1 MDLKFEGTDPDAI
14 LHAQGKYT
22 WCKKYINWDIFIF
35 RIDLDELSAELKN
48 ANFSHTFRDKIVVRM
63 ESSLGGDVGEDIRE
77 NIHIASI
84 IAQFATHQ
92 EMLQKHEIDTWNK

>member
-1 MDLKFEGTDPDAI
+1 
-14 LHAQGKYT
+14 
-22 WCKKYINWDIFIF
+22 
-35 RIDLDELSAELKN
+35 
-48 ANFSHTFRDKIVVRM
+48 M

-92 EMLQKHEIDTWNK
+92 EMLQKHEIDT